1 MVSFRPIVI
10 NILLVTLFVIALI
23 MGGIM
28 MSTQNDAP
36 QSIEND
42 TIYAGLKD
50 SLIGNVTQA
59 DADTRGASGSFENSS
74 VSLTSGIPFINSIY
88 GTWKV
93 IKTAPLIM
101 YNMIVGV
108 IFHTLL
114 GDTTTAIVTAVL
126 SIILL
131 ITIIFAIVKLVST
144 GDGG

>member
-1 MVSFRPIVI
+1 MANFRPIVI
-10 NILLVTLFVIALI
+10 NILLVALFVVALI
-23 MGGIM
+23 SGGVM
-28 MSTQNDAP
+28 MATQNNAP

-50 SLIGNVTQA
+50 SLIGNISKA
-59 DADTRGASGSFENSS
+59 NDDTSGASGSFENSS

-93 IKTAPLIM
+93 MKTAPILM
-101 YNMIVGV
+101 YNLIVGV

-114 GDTTTAIVTAVL
+114 GDTTTAVITAVL
-126 SIILL
+126 SVILI
-131 ITIIFAIVKLVST
+131 ITIIFAVVKLVST